1 MSTTD
6 RQNRLLVAE
15 DWKRIYQSY
24 RNAEF
29 KSYDFD
35 NLRRTMINYIRQ
47 NYPEDFNDYIES
59 SEYLALIDLIAFLG
73 QNIAFR
79 TDLNARENFLE
90 LAERRESVLR
100 LARLLSYNPKRN
112 QAANGLLKIESVQTS
127 EEVRDSNNL
136 NLSNQ
141 TVVWNDPSNPDWN
154 EQFTKILNSALP
166 VNSNVGRPVQKAT
179 IAGVPTEQYRLNSAN
194 EDLPVYGFNKTI
206 SGSTS
211 RFEIVSTNIDNGEV
225 KEEAPF
231 PGNNFAFI
239 YKDDG
244 KGPASSNTG
253 YFCHFRQ
260 GTMDNGNFNITTPS
274 TNQVVAI
281 DATNVNNSDVWLYK
295 TDNFG
300 LEQEL
305 WTKVAAVEGNNIIY
319 NSLSKGIRNIY
330 SVLTRANDR
339 ISMIF
344 SDGTFGSLPQG
355 NFKVYYR
362 TSKNRRIVIDPSDMK
377 GVSIKIPYISR
388 TGKSEQITMVFSLKY
403 TVDNASVSESNAS
416 IKRNAPATYY
426 TQNRM
431 ITAEDY
437 QIAPLSISQ
446 EIIKVK
452 SVNRTSSGISRYLDL
467 VDATGKYSKTN
478 LFGVDGI
485 ITKEFLTPKQS
496 FSFVTKTDIEGAIE
510 NIIEPILAD
519 KKVKNY
525 YYNSFP
531 KTLVGDLGVVWNSE
545 TTATNQNTGYFTN
558 ANNVKLQLG
567 SFTASTLKLLK
578 AGTLIKF
585 EPPAGKHYML
595 ENNNA
600 LMNGS
605 ADHLGSAS
613 YKWTKIISVAGDGT
627 TNNADGT
634 GAVMLNDNIPE
645 GSKVVQIIPRL
656 ATELQSSVE
665 SQIIDQAFAYN
676 TFGLR
681 FDTNLGEWRLIT
693 TNNLNVN
700 NAFSIGKTGDATNQQ
715 LDASWLLLF
724 ETNGETYTIT
734 YRASRYVF
742 ESAEEIRFYFD
753 SSDKIYNN
761 RTGKI
766 IKDKISVLNINNKP
780 DALVPFTVDWD
791 WEITEEYRD
800 AEGYVDSSKIQVSFF
815 DEDDDGVVDDPDLF
829 ERIVDEG
836 VNVKTKY
843 VFLRKA
849 TTIDGVEEYYYI
861 STNKAT
867 ADGLYTFTDG
877 TGSIRVFDDTS
888 TLGSTSGYDDG
899 QIFYFIKEDVFK
911 VLNKTTGNTIVSQ
924 NYKAKLGRDKLKF
937 HYVHAA
943 DESTRIDPSVS
954 NIVDTYMLTKSY
966 DNDYR
971 LYLEGT
977 KSVKPL
983 TPSSDQLYLNYGQ
996 QLNTIKSI
1004 SDEIIYHP
1012 VKYKVLFGEKAD
1024 TDLQAT
1030 FKIVKNPEQVINDN
1044 DVKTRVIAAI
1054 NEFFALDN
1062 WEFGEAF
1069 YFSELSTYVM
1079 QQLTPYLVT
1088 FVVVPSQSS
1097 QTFGSLYEV
1106 KCESDEIFIS
1116 GATVT
1121 DVTIIDSV
1129 TATRLRSE
1137 GSIVTDSTTVR
1148 TGVQS
1153 AGLSNTV
1160 SSGTTYSSSGSSGS
1174 GGSSY

>member
-112 QAANGLLKIESVQTS
+112 QAANGLLKIESVQTT
-127 EEVRDSNNL
+127 EDVRDSNNL

-154 EQFTKILNSALP
+154 EQFTKVLNSALP

-211 RFEIVSTNIDNGEV
+211 RFEIVSTDIDNGEV

-239 YKDDG
+239 HKDDG

-260 GTMDNGNFNITTPS
+260 GTMDNGTFNVTSPS

-305 WTKVAAVEGNNIIY
+305 WTQVAAVEGNNVIY

-377 GVSIKIPYISR
+377 GVSIKVPYISR

-437 QIAPLSISQ
+437 QIAPLGISQ
-446 EIIKVK
+446 ENIKVK

-485 ITKEFLTPKQS
+485 ITKEFLSPKQT
-496 FSFVTKTDIEGAIE
+496 FSFITKTDIEGAVA
-510 NIIEPILAD
+510 NVIEPILAD

-545 TTATNQNTGYFTN
+545 TTDTNQNTGYFTN
-558 ANNVKLQLG
+558 ASNIKLQLG
-567 SFTASTLKLLK
+567 TFTASTLKLLK

-585 EPPAGKHYML
+585 EPPAGKHYMM
-595 ENNNA
+595 ENDNQ
-600 LMNGS
+600 LMNGP

-613 YKWTKIISVAGDGT
+613 YKWTKI
-627 TNNADGT
+627 
-634 GAVMLNDNIPE
+634 
-645 GSKVVQIIPRL
+645 
-656 ATELQSSVE
+656 
-665 SQIIDQAFAYN
+665 
-676 TFGLR
+676 
-681 FDTNLGEWRLIT
+681 
-693 TNNLNVN
+693 
-700 NAFSIGKTGDATNQQ
+700 
-715 LDASWLLLF
+715 LL
-724 ETNGETYTIT
+724 
-734 YRASRYVF
+734 
-742 ESAEEIRFYFD
+742 
-753 SSDKIYNN
+753 
-761 RTGKI
+761 
-766 IKDKISVLNINNKP
+766 
-780 DALVPFTVDWD
+780 W
-791 WEITEEYRD
+791 
-800 AEGYVDSSKIQVSFF
+800 
-815 DEDDDGVVDDPDLF
+815 
-829 ERIVDEG
+829 
-836 VNVKTKY
+836 
-843 VFLRKA
+843 
-849 TTIDGVEEYYYI
+849 
-861 STNKAT
+861 
-867 ADGLYTFTDG
+867 
-877 TGSIRVFDDTS
+877 
-888 TLGSTSGYDDG
+888 
-899 QIFYFIKEDVFK
+899 
-911 VLNKTTGNTIVSQ
+911 
-924 NYKAKLGRDKLKF
+924 
-937 HYVHAA
+937 
-943 DESTRIDPSVS
+943 
-954 NIVDTYMLTKSY
+954 
-966 DNDYR
+966 
-971 LYLEGT
+971 
-977 KSVKPL
+977 
-983 TPSSDQLYLNYGQ
+983 
-996 QLNTIKSI
+996 
-1004 SDEIIYHP
+1004 
-1012 VKYKVLFGEKAD
+1012 
-1024 TDLQAT
+1024 
-1030 FKIVKNPEQVINDN
+1030 
-1044 DVKTRVIAAI
+1044 
-1054 NEFFALDN
+1054 
-1062 WEFGEAF
+1062 
-1069 YFSELSTYVM
+1069 
-1079 QQLTPYLVT
+1079 
-1088 FVVVPSQSS
+1088 
-1097 QTFGSLYEV
+1097 
-1106 KCESDEIFIS
+1106 
-1116 GATVT
+1116 
-1121 DVTIIDSV
+1121 
-1129 TATRLRSE
+1129 
-1137 GSIVTDSTTVR
+1137 
-1148 TGVQS
+1148 
-1153 AGLSNTV
+1153 
-1160 SSGTTYSSSGSSGS
+1160 
-1174 GGSSY
+1174 